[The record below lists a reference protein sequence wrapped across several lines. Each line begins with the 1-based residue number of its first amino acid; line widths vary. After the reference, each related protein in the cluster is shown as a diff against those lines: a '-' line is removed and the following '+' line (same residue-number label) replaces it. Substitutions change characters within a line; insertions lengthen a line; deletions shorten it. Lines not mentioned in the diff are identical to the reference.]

1 MIRLHIAILSKHRPT
16 GNQTAAED
24 TWECIMN
31 RAIHSPV
38 YSFNKDLSSSL
49 INMLFLVFFLN
60 IQLKEM
66 YNSEIHLLTNS
77 LKG

>member
-1 MIRLHIAILSKHRPT
+1 MIPLHIAILSKHRPT

-24 TWECIMN
+24 TWECIIN
-31 RAIHSPV
+31 KAIHSPV

-49 INMLFLVFFLN
+49 INMLFLVFFKN